1 MANITPTLITS
12 QVPFSQAQQLQNQ
25 VSPQTS
31 SSMQQQIVQ
40 STAGT
45 TQNRSRVKNRSASNA
60 SNISLNGIPN
70 LQSQPIFGTSVA
82 FPGNPLQTSAAA
94 TAAASGQIQTQNYQH
109 QTRLAPMQHAT
120 GQQGGQAVLVPLEIN
135 PNQTRNLVANSS
147 GANVI
152 TSNNAAAVAAAVAVA
167 HPQYSQYINSW
178 PCPAC
183 KIAFRSANELQTHLS
198 AHFVPSHP
206 QPHQQHQTKQQ
217 NNQST
222 SSLASSNTLSNTT
235 FNLNTNSKTS
245 AAKNDQSVHMKKDKS
260 VPCQEC
266 GKLFANAERVR
277 VHVKV
282 AHGEKTCSC
291 TICGCGFS
299 YRCKLLNHMR
309 THTGDKPFT
318 CEVCGRSFSQ
328 KNHLKRHH
336 MIHTGER
343 PFPCEICGRSFY
355 RKDKLTRH
363 LRIHTNPNPGRGR
376 NSKAAATIN
385 QPIQSGLKLPM
396 TSQSIQSLPTIQFL
410 PVMTQIKT
418 STSDSGG
425 GSITGGQLSWAS
437 IQSTS
442 NRQNNQN
449 DIKSN
454 ESQQQQ
460 QQQMMKEEPN

>member
-183 KIAFRSANELQTHLS
+183 KIAFRSANELQTHL
-198 AHFVPSHP
+198 
-206 QPHQQHQTKQQ
+206 
-217 NNQST
+217 
-222 SSLASSNTLSNTT
+222 
-235 FNLNTNSKTS
+235 
-245 AAKNDQSVHMKKDKS
+245 
-260 VPCQEC
+260 
-266 GKLFANAERVR
+266 R
-277 VHVKV
+277 
-282 AHGEKTCSC
+282 
-291 TICGCGFS
+291 
-299 YRCKLLNHMR
+299 
-309 THTGDKPFT
+309 
-318 CEVCGRSFSQ
+318 
-328 KNHLKRHH
+328 
-336 MIHTGER
+336 
-343 PFPCEICGRSFY
+343 
-355 RKDKLTRH
+355 
-363 LRIHTNPNPGRGR
+363 
-376 NSKAAATIN
+376 
-385 QPIQSGLKLPM
+385 
-396 TSQSIQSLPTIQFL
+396 
-410 PVMTQIKT
+410 
-418 STSDSGG
+418 
-425 GSITGGQLSWAS
+425 
-437 IQSTS
+437 
-442 NRQNNQN
+442 
-449 DIKSN
+449 
-454 ESQQQQ
+454 
-460 QQQMMKEEPN
+460 

>member
-1 MANITPTLITS
+1 
-12 QVPFSQAQQLQNQ
+12 
-25 VSPQTS
+25 
-31 SSMQQQIVQ
+31 MQQQIVQ

-198 AHFVPSHP
+198 SAHFVPSHP

-282 AHGEKTCSC
+282 AHA
-291 TICGCGFS
+291 
-299 YRCKLLNHMR
+299 
-309 THTGDKPFT
+309 
-318 CEVCGRSFSQ
+318 
-328 KNHLKRHH
+328 
-336 MIHTGER
+336 
-343 PFPCEICGRSFY
+343 
-355 RKDKLTRH
+355 RH

-460 QQQMMKEEPN
+460 QQQMVVVEMK

>member
-198 AHFVPSHP
+198 
-206 QPHQQHQTKQQ
+206 
-217 NNQST
+217 
-222 SSLASSNTLSNTT
+222 
-235 FNLNTNSKTS
+235 
-245 AAKNDQSVHMKKDKS
+245 VHMKKDKS

-282 AHGEKTCSC
+282 AH
-291 TICGCGFS
+291 
-299 YRCKLLNHMR
+299 
-309 THTGDKPFT
+309 GDKPFT

-460 QQQMMKEEPN
+460 QQQMVVMKEEPN